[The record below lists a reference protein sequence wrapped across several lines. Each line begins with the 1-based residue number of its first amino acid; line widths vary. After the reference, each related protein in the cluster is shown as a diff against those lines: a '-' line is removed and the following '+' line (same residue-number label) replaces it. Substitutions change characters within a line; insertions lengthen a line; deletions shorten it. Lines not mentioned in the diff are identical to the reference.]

1 MKTDNAKKEE
11 DREYDLTAIGDGGA
25 LDQMIEEP
33 MQNSEERQQSDTEQD
48 QKETGQD
55 EEVQSD
61 RTEESEESEE
71 PDESN
76 ESEEPD
82 ESDESDQSD
91 QADLYPTALKLVRLA
106 ADILAGDCSEGEL
119 ERLLDAATAREE
131 IEAAYQRG
139 LIEGKNIQIEEQL
152 VMPAVGAPDLCGAPP
167 VRARSGNSIFDLARE
182 AK

>member
-33 MQNSEERQQSDTEQD
+33 MQKSEERLQSETEQE
-48 QKETGQD
+48 QTETGRDEQD
-55 EEVQSD
+55 QSD
-61 RTEESEESEE
+61 RTEESKESKESEESEE
-71 PDESN
+71 
-76 ESEEPD
+76 
-82 ESDESDQSD
+82 SD
-91 QADLYPTALKLVRLA
+91 QADRYPSALKLVRLA
-106 ADILAGDCSEGEL
+106 ADILAGDCSEEEL

-131 IEAAYQRG
+131 IEAAYHRG

>member
-33 MQNSEERQQSDTEQD
+33 MQNGEERQQSDTEQD

-61 RTEESEESEE
+61 RTEDSEDSE
-71 PDESN
+71 

-82 ESDESDQSD
+82 ESDESDQSNESD
-91 QADLYPTALKLVRLA
+91 QADRYPTALKLVRLA
-106 ADILAGDCSEGEL
+106 ADILAGDCSEEEL

-167 VRARSGNSIFDLARE
+167 ARARSGNSIFDLARE

>member
-33 MQNSEERQQSDTEQD
+33 MQNSKERQQSDTEQD

-61 RTEESEESEE
+61 RTEESDESEE

-76 ESEEPD
+76 ES
-82 ESDESDQSD
+82 D
-91 QADLYPTALKLVRLA
+91 QADRYPTALKLVRLA
-106 ADILAGDCSEGEL
+106 ADILAGDCSEEEL

>member
-11 DREYDLTAIGDGGA
+11 DREYDLTAIGDGGE

-76 ESEEPD
+76 ES
-82 ESDESDQSD
+82 D
-91 QADLYPTALKLVRLA
+91 QADRYPSALKLVRLA
-106 ADILAGDCSEGEL
+106 ADILAGDCSEE
-119 ERLLDAATAREE
+119 ESRLS
-131 IEAAYQRG
+131 Q
-139 LIEGKNIQIEEQL
+139 
-152 VMPAVGAPDLCGAPP
+152 
-167 VRARSGNSIFDLARE
+167 
-182 AK
+182 

>member
-61 RTEESEESEE
+61 RTEESDESEE

-76 ESEEPD
+76 ES
-82 ESDESDQSD
+82 D
-91 QADLYPTALKLVRLA
+91 QADRYPTALKLVRLA
-106 ADILAGDCSEGEL
+106 ADILAGDCSEEEL

>member
-61 RTEESEESEE
+61 RTEES
-71 PDESN
+71 D

-82 ESDESDQSD
+82 ESDESDESD
-91 QADLYPTALKLVRLA
+91 QADRYPTALKLVRLA
-106 ADILAGDCSEGEL
+106 ADILAGDCSEEEL

-167 VRARSGNSIFDLARE
+167 ARARSGNSIFDLARE

>member
-76 ESEEPD
+76 ES
-82 ESDESDQSD
+82 D
-91 QADLYPTALKLVRLA
+91 QADRYPSALKLVRLA
-106 ADILAGDCSEGEL
+106 ADILAGDCSEEEL

>member
-61 RTEESEESEE
+61 RKEDSEESEESEE
-71 PDESN
+71 
-76 ESEEPD
+76 
-82 ESDESDQSD
+82 SD
-91 QADLYPTALKLVRLA
+91 QADRYPSALKLVRLA
-106 ADILAGDCSEGEL
+106 ADILAGDCSEEEL

>member
-61 RTEESEESEE
+61 RTEE

-76 ESEEPD
+76 ES
-82 ESDESDQSD
+82 D
-91 QADLYPTALKLVRLA
+91 QADRYPTALKLVRLA

-131 IEAAYQRG
+131 IEAAYHRG

-152 VMPAVGAPDLCGAPP
+152 VMPPVGAPDLCGAPP
-167 VRARSGNSIFDLARE
+167 ARARSGNSIFDLARE

>member
-61 RTEESEESEE
+61 RTEESDESEE
-71 PDESN
+71 PE
-76 ESEEPD
+76 
-82 ESDESDQSD
+82 ESDESDQ
-91 QADLYPTALKLVRLA
+91 ADRYPPALKLVRLA
-106 ADILAGDCSEGEL
+106 ADILAGDCSEEEL

>member
-33 MQNSEERQQSDTEQD
+33 MQNSEESLQSETEQD
-48 QKETGQD
+48 QTETEQD
-55 EEVQSD
+55 EQELSD
-61 RTEESEESEE
+61 RTDLS
-71 PDESN
+71 
-76 ESEEPD
+76 D
-82 ESDESDQSD
+82 ESDESEESD
-91 QADLYPTALKLVRLA
+91 QADRYPSALKLVRLA
-106 ADILAGDCSEGEL
+106 ADILAGDCSEEEL

>member
-33 MQNSEERQQSDTEQD
+33 MQNGEERQQSESEQD

-61 RTEESEESEE
+61 RTEDSEESEE
-71 PDESN
+71 SD
-76 ESEEPD
+76 EPD
-82 ESDESDQSD
+82 ESDESDESD
-91 QADLYPTALKLVRLA
+91 QADRYPTALKLVRLA
-106 ADILAGDCSEGEL
+106 ADILAGDCSEEEL

-152 VMPAVGAPDLCGAPP
+152 VMPPVGAPDLCGAPP

>member
-61 RTEESEESEE
+61 RTEES
-71 PDESN
+71 DESN
-76 ESEEPD
+76 ES
-82 ESDESDQSD
+82 D
-91 QADLYPTALKLVRLA
+91 QADRYPTALKLVRLA
-106 ADILAGDCSEGEL
+106 ADILAGDCSEEEL
-119 ERLLDAATAREE
+119 ERLLDATTAREE

-167 VRARSGNSIFDLARE
+167 ARARSGNSIFDLARE